1 MISFPC
7 NFALRPFLGT
17 WEIELQPCT
26 TISRLLHQYYTYYLL
41 ESHRNGLRRQSII
54 WLAKADNK
62 RESEMKSSCQC
73 GKNILRLPLST
84 WNTMPCPVCVWRAS
98 GWLAPIVQYS
108 TLASTFYR
116 DSFPICFIHD
126 FKIIAEFEKATE
138 KKTTG
143 KYRKKMGKWGTFL
156 RHYFVFIRSYGNSS
170 QWRFII
176 IIRFYVVYDCRM
188 DFPFSDQLLSSSL
201 FFRRVHTLERH
212 GKDSDTHTHPHTDKL
227 TLPNPVK

>member
-1 MISFPC
+1 M
-7 NFALRPFLGT
+7 
-17 WEIELQPCT
+17 WEEHFT
-26 TISRLLHQYYTYYLL
+26 TSTEHMKYY
-41 ESHRNGLRRQSII
+41 
-54 WLAKADNK
+54 A
-62 RESEMKSSCQC
+62 MSCMC
-73 GKNILRLPLST
+73 VKGKEGG
-84 WNTMPCPVCVWRAS
+84 C
-98 GWLAPIVQYS
+98 LAPIVQYS
-108 TLASTFYR
+108 TSKCYR

-143 KYRKKMGKWGTFL
+143 NYRKRMGKWQTFL

-188 DFPFSDQLLSSSL
+188 DFPFSDQLLSSSCF
-201 FFRRVHTLERH
+201 FFRRVHILERH
-212 GKDSDTHTHPHTDKL
+212 GKDSDTHTDKL